1 MIIITGASGHIG
13 NNLVRLLIKEGT
25 PFKVLLR
32 KDSTELSGLSVDS
45 FIGNLYDPSFYALH
59 IDKNDTVIHIAGF
72 IDLLNKDYEQSYQA
86 NVVMT
91 QCIANICL
99 DKGARLIYIS
109 STDVFRFSKEK
120 GNYIET
126 NTNTIKY
133 YYPKTK
139 TLATLYIK
147 DLQDKGLN
155 ALILYPTAVI
165 GIHDF
170 KGSRAGKEIIKASKK
185 TFLPYVKGGYDFIDV
200 LDVVKAIFN
209 ACNTNIQGDI
219 ILSGTYLTIKDIYKL
234 VSRIVKKHRILIF
247 IPKWLAKFFIRFI
260 PGLSPMMIDIV
271 STSRPFFDERMA
283 LLIHRKIDIYKTF
296 YHIIY
301 EHSV

>member
-32 KDSTELSGLSVDS
+32 KESTELSGLSIES
-45 FIGNLYDPSFYALH
+45 FIGDLNDPLFYDAH
-59 IDKNDTVIHIAGF
+59 IDRNDTVIHIAGF

-91 QCIANICL
+91 KYIANVCS
-99 DKGARLIYIS
+99 DKSARLIYIS

-126 NTNTIKY
+126 NINAIKY
-133 YYPKTK
+133 HYPKTK

-170 KGSRAGKEIIKASKK
+170 KGSQAGKEIIKASKK

-200 LDVVKAIFN
+200 LDVAKAIFN
-209 ACNTNIQGDI
+209 ACHTNIQGDI
-219 ILSGTYLTIKDIYKL
+219 ILSGTYLTIKDIYKI
-234 VSRIVKKHRILIF
+234 VSHSVKKRRILIF
-247 IPKWLAKFFIRFI
+247 IPKWLAKVFVRFI

-271 STSRPFFDERMA
+271 STSRPFFDERMT
-283 LLIHRKIDIYKTF
+283 LLIQNKTDIHKTF